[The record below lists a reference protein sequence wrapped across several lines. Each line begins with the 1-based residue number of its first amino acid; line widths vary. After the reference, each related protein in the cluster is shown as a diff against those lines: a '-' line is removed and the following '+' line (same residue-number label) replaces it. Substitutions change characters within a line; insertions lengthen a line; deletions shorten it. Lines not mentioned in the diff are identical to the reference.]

1 MIDLKNNM
9 IETKKTEQIEIIQ
22 KDNII
27 ILNKEDAKKLYESLR
42 DFLGYDKKPVNVEDI
57 LEKYK
62 KEVKQSDNTWPID
75 LPIKPPYFPKTSP
88 WTL

>member
-1 MIDLKNNM
+1 M

-22 KDNII
+22 KDNTI

-42 DFLGYDKKPVNVEDI
+42 DFLGYDKKTLKSEFTDIEDI

-62 KEVKQSDNTWPID
+62 RAQEQEVKQGDNTWPIRR
-75 LPIKPPYFPKTSP
+75 PHFPKTAP